1 MPKVFVTRQIPEV
14 GIELL
19 KAKGYEIV
27 VGPEGPTTPE
37 EVLAGASG
45 ANAILAVLTDKID
58 KAVMEAAG
66 AQLKVIANYAVGYN
80 NIDVPAAK
88 EKNIMV
94 TNTPGVLT
102 NAVVEHT
109 IALIMAVADRIPEA
123 DKYCRAGKFIAWGP
137 KLLLGADITGKAIGI
152 VGFGRIGSEISRR
165 MKAAFDMKILYNDIK
180 QNAELEKSIGATYLS
195 LNDLLSQAD
204 FVSLNVALT
213 PETTHLINAENLRL
227 MKPTAYLINTSRGPV
242 VDEKALVAALQTKQ
256 IAGAA
261 LDVYEKEPQIEP
273 ELLTMDNVVLAPH
286 IASAT
291 EWTRNKMA
299 EMAAQN
305 IIAVLDGQTPP
316 NPIPEMQ
323 K

>member
-1 MPKVFVTRQIPEV
+1 MPKVFITRQIPEI
-14 GIELL
+14 GINLL
-19 KAKGYEIV
+19 KEKGYEV
-27 VGPEGPTTPE
+27 VIGPEGPTTPE
-37 EVLAGASG
+37 EVMAGTKG
-45 ANAILAVLTDKID
+45 ADAIIAVLTDKID
-58 KAVMEAAG
+58 KAVMDSAG
-66 AQLKVIANYAVGYN
+66 PQLKVIANYAVGYN
-80 NIDVPAAK
+80 NIDVPTAK
-88 EKNIMV
+88 EKKIMV

-109 IALIMAVADRIPEA
+109 VALLFAIADRIPEA
-123 DKYCRAGKFIAWGP
+123 DKYTRDGKFIAWGP
-137 KLLLGADITGKAIGI
+137 KLLLGADITGKTIGI
-152 VGFGRIGSEISRR
+152 VGFGRIGSEIGRR
-165 MKAAFDMKILYNDIK
+165 MKAAFDMKLLYNDVK
-180 QNAELEKSIGATYLS
+180 RNKELEATTGATYLE

-242 VDEKALVAALQTKQ
+242 IDEKALVAALQAKQ

-261 LDVYEKEPQIEP
+261 LDVFEKEPQIEP
-273 ELLTMDNVVLAPH
+273 KLLQMDNVVLTPH

-305 IIAVLDGQTPP
+305 AIAVLEGQIPP

-323 K
+323 

>member
-1 MPKVFVTRQIPEV
+1 MPKVFITRQIPDV
-14 GIELL
+14 GINLL
-19 KAKGYEIV
+19 KEKGYEVI

-37 EVLAGASG
+37 EVMTGAKG
-45 ANAILAVLTDKID
+45 ADAIVAVLTERID
-58 KAVMEAAG
+58 KAVMDAAG
-66 AQLKVIANYAVGYN
+66 PQLKVIANYAVGYN
-80 NIDVPAAK
+80 NVDVPAAK

-109 IALIMAVADRIPEA
+109 IALILAVADRIPEA
-123 DKYCRAGKFIAWGP
+123 DKYCRDGKFIAWGP
-137 KLLLGADITGKAIGI
+137 KLLLGADITGKTIGI
-152 VGFGRIGSEISRR
+152 VGFGRIGSEIGRK
-165 MKAAFDMKILYNDIK
+165 MKSAFDMKLLYNDVK
-180 QNAELEKSIGATYLS
+180 RNEELEKSTEAIYLE
-195 LNDLLSQAD
+195 LNDLLSQSD

-213 PETTHLINAENLRL
+213 PETTHLINAGNLRL
-227 MKPTAYLINTSRGPV
+227 MKLTAYLINTSRGPV
-242 VDEKALVAALQTKQ
+242 IDEKSLVAALQAKQ

-273 ELLTMDNVVLAPH
+273 ELLQMDNVVLAPH

-305 IIAVLDGQTPP
+305 AIAILEGQTPP
-316 NPIPEMQ
+316 NPIPEMI
-323 K
+323 